1 MSENAVLLVTYLFPP
16 IGGPGVQRNLKYVK
30 YLPKFNWDPW
40 VLTVKHINYHVYDS
54 SLLSEVRDPHKVIRT
69 GSLDPLR
76 LTSFMAPSEQSVAGK
91 QAVRNTR
98 LSMTSLPVKAYR
110 ALRDFVTFPDPQ
122 IGWVPFAY
130 FRGLQVIR
138 QHNIKAIVGA
148 MEPIS
153 DTLVAYLLSRKTGIP
168 YLIDYRDSWTNDPYR
183 PIPTRF
189 HRWGHRTLERCI
201 LNSAAAI
208 TVYDQC
214 MRDELESS
222 YPEAAGKIDVLPNG
236 FDPADLE
243 GVTPI
248 PKSVDRPFRIVYAG
262 SLYELYKANLVS
274 LFKAMIGLPDSIRSS
289 IEIVFIGQSFT
300 GAREIA
306 ASFGLQ
312 DHVIFLA
319 YVPHAEALSY
329 LVSADSTLLFIEP
342 GATNMITGKVFEYMM
357 AGAPI
362 IASIPLEGACAV
374 LLQKAGFDEYIV
386 DPLDGTGTREVL
398 AQIFKVRKQVAVRN
412 SAGEFS
418 RITNTEKLAQHLNSF
433 ALSPVSISA

>member
-130 FRGLQVIR
+130 FRGLKIIR

-183 PIPTRF
+183 PMPTRL
-189 HRWGHRTLERCI
+189 HRWAHTKTEQVI
-201 LNSAAAI
+201 VKHAAAI
-208 TVYDQC
+208 TVFDEC
-214 MRDELESS
+214 MRTELESS
-222 YPEAAGKIDVLPNG
+222 YPEVRGKVEVLPNG
-236 FDPADLE
+236 FDPADLD
-243 GVTPI
+243 GVVPQ
-248 PKSVDRPFRIVYAG
+248 PKRSGKPFRIVYSG
-262 SLYELYKANLVS
+262 SLYSHHEANL
-274 LFKAMIGLPDSIRSS
+274 LPFLRALAAQPEEIRAL
-289 IEIVFIGQSFT
+289 IEVIFIGQAYSE
-300 GAREIA
+300 AQQQID
-306 ASFGLQ
+306 ASGLSDQ
-312 DHVIFLA
+312 VKILGYH
-319 YVPHAEALSY
+319 PHSDALSY
-329 LVSADSTLLFIEP
+329 LMSADASLLFVEP
-342 GATNMITGKVFEYMM
+342 NNLSAITGKVFEYLMI
-357 AGAPI
+357 GGPI
-362 IASIPLEGACAV
+362 LACIPPDGACAK
-374 LLQKAGFDEYIV
+374 LLRKSGFERYIV
-386 DPLDGTGTREVL
+386 PPLSDRAIAQAIAELFRSQGAATSSDPV
-398 AQIFKVRKQVAVRN
+398 QH
-412 SAGEFS
+412 FS
-418 RITNTEKLAQHLNSF
+418 RLANTEKLARRLEAIAVTATQ
-433 ALSPVSISA
+433 A